1 VSVWGSFALV
11 SYVPDPLGSSLDGL
25 RQSFPGSDPAHSH
38 ITILPPR
45 PLHLPVERASE
56 QATSI
61 LRKFQAFEVELEAV
75 STFPHTNV
83 VYLDLS
89 EGNRLVRELHQA
101 LNTGNLADNE
111 QFEFHPHLTLGGP
124 IAEAAVTP
132 RRSAATQQGG
142 YQSNILICASRT
154 FFAAASERAAADTPT
169 TPRSSVA
176 VIASRGRNTRCRA
189 ALARGGTTR

>member
-1 VSVWGSFALV
+1 MGVSVWGSFALV

-124 IAEAAVTP
+124 IAEAAVRLAEAEAKQAWNLLNLPKRFLLDQIVALWTP
-132 RRSAATQQGG
+132 PDAGPSGVWTRLWTYSLRLGVLQQHNKAA
-142 YQSNILICASRT
+142 ISRT
-154 FFAAASERAAADTPT
+154 S
-169 TPRSSVA
+169 
-176 VIASRGRNTRCRA
+176 
-189 ALARGGTTR
+189 